1 MKDRI
6 VFLDYLR
13 IIACFMVIVIHS
25 TEPYYLGNGGLSVAN
40 CGDFGWVVLFECL
53 CRACVPL
60 FVMASA
66 YLLFPVTKPT
76 GEFFRRRFLRIAVPF
91 AIWSVVY
98 VWLYKGNWGYLAF
111 NFPDAGGHLWF
122 VPMLLGLYL
131 VMPLL
136 SPWAERVTE
145 RELKGWLGL
154 WAFTLTFPFL
164 RVLWC
169 AIWGA
174 PPFGSMAYL
183 WGECP
188 WNAFG
193 TFHYVS
199 GFLGYMLLGF
209 YFRKFA
215 TAWSWTRTLGV
226 AVPLWL
232 VGAGIMAVGLWAGI
246 GGKFPVAAPYAAAV
260 ELERPIEYCSV
271 GVAMTVVAYFLV
283 IRMLNVQGWL
293 YARVVRPL
301 AMASYGTYL
310 VHLAILLTLSAW
322 LKPHLTTSVGIVV
335 VAALT
340 FVIASAVSLTLGKI
354 PKIGKWVFG

>member
-1 MKDRI
+1 MKRI
-6 VFLDYLR
+6 AFLDYLR
-13 IIACFMVIVIHS
+13 VVACFMVIVIHS

-40 CGDFGWVVLFECL
+40 RGDFGWVVLFECL

-76 GEFFRRRFLRIAVPF
+76 GEFFRRRFARVAVPF
-91 AIWSVVY
+91 AIWSAVY
-98 VWLYKGNWGYLAF
+98 IWLYDGTWGQLAF

-131 VMPLL
+131 AMPLL

-164 RVLWC
+164 RVLWRTL
-169 AIWGA
+169 WGN
-174 PPFGSMAYL
+174 PSFGPMAYL

-215 TAWSWTRTLGV
+215 TPWSWRRTLGV

-232 VGAGIMAVGLWAGI
+232 VGASIMAAGLWMGI
-246 GGKFPVAAPYAAAV
+246 DGKFPAEAPYAFAV
-260 ELERPIEYCSV
+260 ELERPIEYCSL
-271 GVAMTVVAYFLV
+271 GVAMTALAHFLV
-283 IRMLNVQGWL
+283 VRKFDMQGWI

-301 AMASYGTYL
+301 STASYGTYL
-310 VHLAILLTLSAW
+310 VHLAILLALSGW
-322 LKPHLTTSVGIVV
+322 LKPQLPTPVGIVV

-340 FVIASAVSLTLGKI
+340 FVIASAVALALGKI
-354 PKIGKWVFG
+354 PKVGKWICG

>member
-1 MKDRI
+1 MKRI
-6 VFLDYLR
+6 AFLDYLR
-13 IIACFMVIVIHS
+13 VVACFMVIVIHS

-40 CGDFGWVVLFECL
+40 CGDFGWVVFFECL

-76 GEFFRRRFLRIAVPF
+76 EEFFRRRLQRIVVPF
-91 AIWSVVY
+91 AVWSAVY
-98 VWLYKGNWGYLAF
+98 VWLYNGSWGRLAF

-131 VMPLL
+131 AMPLL

-154 WAFTLTFPFL
+154 WAVTLTFPFL
-164 RVLWC
+164 RVLWRVL
-169 AIWGA
+169 WGD
-174 PPFGSMAYL
+174 PPFGPIAYL
-183 WGECP
+183 WGECS

-193 TFHYVS
+193 TFYYVS
-199 GFLGYMLLGF
+199 GFVGYMLFGF

-215 TAWSWTRTLGV
+215 PKWSWTKTLGV

-232 VGAGIMAVGLWAGI
+232 VGASIMAVGLWTGLTDR
-246 GGKFPVAAPYAAAV
+246 FPVSASYAAAV
-260 ELERPIEYCSV
+260 ELERPIEYCSL
-271 GVAMTVVAYFLV
+271 GVAMTALAYFLV
-283 IRMLNVQGWL
+283 VRKLDMLGWI
-293 YARVVRPL
+293 YERVVRPL
-301 AMASYGTYL
+301 AETSYGTYL

-322 LKPHLTTSVGIVV
+322 LKPHFSTPVCIAI

-354 PKIGKWVFG
+354 PKIGKWICG